1 MKRAALSIS
10 NNIAEGAARKLP
22 AERKRFYEIA
32 RSSDV
37 EVDNCL
43 EVMLVANYCIMDEL
57 KTVED
62 LIEQIFKLLSA
73 MIDNTK

>member
-1 MKRAALSIS
+1 V
-10 NNIAEGAARKLP
+10 
-22 AERKRFYEIA
+22 ERKRFYEVS

-43 EVMLVANYCIMDEL
+43 EVMLISNYFTKEEIATIENL
-57 KTVED
+57 V
-62 LIEQIFKLLSA
+62 EQIFKLLSA